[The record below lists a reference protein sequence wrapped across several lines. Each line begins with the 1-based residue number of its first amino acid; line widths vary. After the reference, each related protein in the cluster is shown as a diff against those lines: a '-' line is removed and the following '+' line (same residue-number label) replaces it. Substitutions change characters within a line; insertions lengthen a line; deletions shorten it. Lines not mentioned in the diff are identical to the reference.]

1 MADSTTTNK
10 TADRRA
16 WLSLIRA
23 FAGTTTSGVE
33 ALQRF
38 GGCEPLLRASEGEL
52 AQAGIGKNT
61 IARLANPDSALL
73 DSDQRW
79 LDQPGCDLV
88 TWHDEGYPPQLRD
101 VSDPPLAL
109 FCRGNPQLLWL
120 PQLAIVG
127 TRNPSSGGLRHAQR
141 FAAALAAHGL
151 VITSGLALGV
161 DGAAHRATLNA
172 GGLTIAVAATGP
184 DRIYPA
190 RHVGLA
196 TDIVRSGLIVS
207 EFPPGW
213 EPRRRSFPQRNR
225 LISGLS
231 LAVLVIE
238 ASVQSGSLIT
248 ARIAGEQGRDV
259 YALPGSID
267 NPMARGC
274 HRLIKQGARLLED
287 ADELIRDIA
296 PRARKSAALRREQ
309 LGTPAKTRAGQ
320 GGREGAGAAASG
332 APGADDFLLDD
343 DYKMLF
349 DAVGFD
355 ELSVDLLVESTG
367 LTAASVSSML
377 LILELRGLVQM
388 GPGGGYCRTGEGWQ

>member
-1 MADSTTTNK
+1 MAETTTTEN
-10 TADRRA
+10 TTDLRV
-16 WLSLIRA
+16 WLTLIRA
-23 FAGTTTSGVE
+23 FAGTASSGVE
-33 ALQRF
+33 ALQQF
-38 GGCEPLLRASEGEL
+38 GGAEQLLGASAAEL
-52 AQAGIGKNT
+52 AQAGVGKAT
-61 IARLANPDSALL
+61 IDRLANPDPALL
-73 DSDQRW
+73 TTDERW
-79 LDQPGCDLV
+79 LEQPDCHLL
-88 TWHDEGYPPQLRD
+88 TWSDEAYPPQLRD
-101 VSDPPLAL
+101 IPDPPLAL

-127 TRNPSSGGLRHAQR
+127 TRNPSSGGLRHARR

-151 VITSGLALGV
+151 VITSGLALGI
-161 DGAAHRATLNA
+161 DGAAHRATLDA

-190 RHVGLA
+190 RHVELA

-225 LISGLS
+225 LISGLA

-296 PRARKSAALRREQ
+296 PRARKSAAQRRAQ
-309 LGTPAKTRAGQ
+309 LNAQGPERPAQDGAVTAGS
-320 GGREGAGAAASG
+320 AASG
-332 APGADDFLLDD
+332 GQGAGDFLLDE

-377 LILELRGLVQM
+377 LILELRGLVQI